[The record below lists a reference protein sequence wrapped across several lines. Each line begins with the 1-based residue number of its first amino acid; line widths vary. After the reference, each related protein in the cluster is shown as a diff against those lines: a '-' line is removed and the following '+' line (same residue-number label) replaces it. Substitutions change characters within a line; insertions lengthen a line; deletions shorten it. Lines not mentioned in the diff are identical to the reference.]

1 MSLLTKDE
9 ANTRAASSE
18 YLDEFVLTD
27 LLVLQLMLHPQQITF
42 MDNYGGRM

>member
-27 LLVLQLMLHPQQITF
+27 LVFQLM
-42 MDNYGGRM
+42 MDHNRSPLWIIYGRPM